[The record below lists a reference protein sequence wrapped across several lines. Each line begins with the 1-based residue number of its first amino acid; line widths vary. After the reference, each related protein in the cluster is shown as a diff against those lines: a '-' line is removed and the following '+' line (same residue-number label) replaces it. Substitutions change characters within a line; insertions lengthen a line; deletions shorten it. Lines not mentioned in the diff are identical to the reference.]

1 MTSCSVLVLVCYM
14 VSCSVGASVCYMVS
28 SGEQQCAGGGKFR
41 VIMQYMEPHCIVQE
55 LEDGWQGHGVL
66 HRWVGIGG
74 RLGGIWGYA
83 AVCAITGEG
92 GIILGRY

>member
-1 MTSCSVLVLVCYM
+1 MLEPVCVIWSQVVSSSVL
-14 VSCSVGASVCYMVS
+14 
-28 SGEQQCAGGGKFR
+28 GGGKFR

-55 LEDGWQGHGVL
+55 LKDGWQGHGVL